1 MLTSATPDRSSRVGL
16 ALAGGGPE
24 GAVYEIG
31 VLRALDEALDG
42 LDFNRLPVYV
52 GVSAGA
58 FLCANLVNGITTAQN
73 VRAIVKHDPGEHP
86 FHPETFFSPAFW
98 EFLRR
103 TMMAPSL
110 VIESIY
116 DYLRHP
122 EDLTLVESLLRLS
135 RALPVAVF
143 DNEPIRE
150 YLARIYSM
158 PGRTDDFRELK
169 RKLIVVA
176 TELDKGVA
184 VRFGAPGH
192 DHVPI
197 SQAVQAS
204 AALPGLYP
212 PVVIDGH
219 HYVDGVLLKTMH
231 ASVAL
236 DAGAKLVICVNP
248 IVPVDTLHG
257 DTSHRRRRRLTEL
270 GLPTVLSQAF
280 RTLIHSRMTVGLKAY
295 APRFPGRDLVLFEPA
310 PDDYWMFFTNIFS
323 FSSRKRVAE
332 AAYQATRRDLLR
344 RYGELA
350 PVFARHGL
358 RLRHDVLVDPSRDLW
373 AGVGLEG
380 GSRRDRIEGDLP
392 MTKALGRAL
401 LSLEQWIDGQELPL
415 PAAPPPEAPRSLT
428 DRGTRLVSGRVRT
441 RAGRRRA
448 AAIGPARGEARAGRS
463 SRRPG

>member
-1 MLTSATPDRSSRVGL
+1 MLTSGTPDRSSRVGL

-58 FLCANLVNGITTAQN
+58 FLCANLINGITTAQN

-86 FHPETFFSPAFW
+86 FHPETFFSPAVW

-103 TMMAPSL
+103 TMMAPAL
-110 VIESIY
+110 VVESVR

-158 PGRTDDFRELK
+158 PGRTDDFRKLT

-176 TELDKGVA
+176 TELDSGVA
-184 VRFGAPGH
+184 VRFGTPGF

-197 SQAVQAS
+197 SRAVQAS

-280 RTLIHSRMTVGLKAY
+280 RTLIHSRMTVGLAAY
-295 APRFPGRDLVLFEPA
+295 APRFPNRDLVLFEPA

-323 FSSRKRVAE
+323 FSSRKKVAE
-332 AAYQATRRDLLR
+332 AAYRATRRDLLR
-344 RYGELA
+344 RYDELA
-350 PVFARHGL
+350 PVFHRYGI
-358 RLRHDVLVDPSRDLW
+358 RLRREVLVDDTRDLW
-373 AGVGLEG
+373 EGVGLEG
-380 GSRRDRIEGDLP
+380 GSRRDRIAGDLP
-392 MTKALGRAL
+392 MTKALARAL
-401 LSLEQWIDGQELPL
+401 SSLEQWVDGHEVP
-415 PAAPPPEAPRSLT
+415 PAIAPVAERPGPHA
-428 DRGTRLVSGRVRT
+428 DRGTRLVSGRART
-441 RAGRRRA
+441 RARIRRSPNTATSRA
-448 AAIGPARGEARAGRS
+448 RSRPPRPRRQAR
-463 SRRPG
+463 